1 MKKLIA
7 IIALTIVTSTAVIS
21 APAFAHA
28 ATFED
33 ATHGAG
39 ISSQS

>member
-1 MKKLIA
+1 MKRLIA
-7 IIALTIVTSTAVIS
+7 ILALALAVS
-21 APAFAHA
+21 AAVPAFAHA

-39 ISSQS
+39 IASQS

>member
-7 IIALTIVTSTAVIS
+7 IVALAVAVIS
-21 APAFAHA
+21 SPVFAHA

-33 ATHGAG
+33 AQHGTG

>member
-1 MKKLIA
+1 
-7 IIALTIVTSTAVIS
+7 VIS

-39 ISSQS
+39 IASQS

>member
-1 MKKLIA
+1 MKKFIA
-7 IIALTIVTSTAVIS
+7 IVALALAVIS
-21 APAFAHA
+21 APTFAHA

-39 ISSQS
+39 IASQS

>member
-7 IIALTIVTSTAVIS
+7 ILVLAAAVIS
-21 APAFAHA
+21 APAFANA
-28 ATFED
+28 AVFED

-39 ISSQS
+39 IASQS